1 MLEILDPLRLNV
13 LSLPPVLRKSHAE
26 DLASHAARRPDAIAY
41 DALVDYSRVTKFNI
55 SPDDIVRFAMKRR
68 AGLPETSTHPVK
80 SAIVGIR
87 PQVWQV
93 LETWL
98 AFFDETNRVIDS
110 QTFDTVEA
118 ALDWLDR
125 REALDTVTASLAA
138 LSARQ

>member
-13 LSLPPVLRKSHAE
+13 LSLPTVLRKSHAE
-26 DLASHAARRPDAIAY
+26 ELASHAAKRPDAIAY
-41 DALVDYSRVTKFNI
+41 DVLADYSRVTKFNI

-68 AGLPETSTHPVK
+68 AGLPESSTRPLK

-87 PQVWQV
+87 PVVWQV

-98 AFFDETNRVIDS
+98 AFFDETNRVVES
-110 QTFDTVEA
+110 RTFDTVEA
-118 ALDWLDR
+118 ALDWLER
-125 REALDTVTASLAA
+125 SEALDTVNASLAG